1 MFRKQILLIMAFTL
15 SPLDLCGDPTVPPEK
30 INPYLDPTASLVGD
44 IKLGNQTFIG
54 PMSSLRAHPGS
65 FVMIGDE
72 SSVQDGAVV
81 VGISN
86 FHSFDSLGKPHG
98 VKIGSRTTIGAQA
111 QVHAPARVGDNV
123 FIGMRAL
130 VFDSEVGNGCVIQP
144 GAIVMGVRLPASR
157 SVPANLVVIDQDA
170 AEALP
175 KVTSSDP
182 FRRLHERMIAIYS
195 EMEK

>member
-1 MFRKQILLIMAFTL
+1 MFRKQILLITAFTL
-15 SPLDLCGDPTVPPEK
+15 YPLELCGDATVPPEK
-30 INPYLDPTASLVGD
+30 INPYLDPNASLVGD

-54 PMSSLRAHPGS
+54 PMSSLRALPGS
-65 FVMIGDE
+65 FVTIGDE

-81 VGISN
+81 VGLSN
-86 FHSFDSLGKPHG
+86 FHSFGSLGKPHG

-175 KVTSSDP
+175 EVTSSDP
-182 FRRLHERMIAIYS
+182 FKRLHEMMIAVYS
-195 EMEK
+195 EMGK